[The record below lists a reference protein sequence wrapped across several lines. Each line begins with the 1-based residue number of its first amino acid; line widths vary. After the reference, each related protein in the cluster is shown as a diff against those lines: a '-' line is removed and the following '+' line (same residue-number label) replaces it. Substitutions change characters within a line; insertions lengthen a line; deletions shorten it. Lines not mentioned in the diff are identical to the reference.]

1 MPLKSPE
8 ESAGNLWPLACYQ
21 GGMQKPLILVL
32 TVMASSL
39 AYGQRHI
46 TFNGKPLT
54 AEQEKRLETV
64 EREHGVRLPDRDYW
78 YDNRSGAAGLWQGP
92 TLGALPA
99 GLELGGPMP
108 ANCSGLGT
116 GVFVNG
122 RELPPADVLTLT
134 QLTLLAPGRYW
145 VDAAGNFGFEGRPA
159 LANLMDLARASQERV
174 TGRHRVYAPGE
185 LSGLV
190 KSGFPAR

>member
-1 MPLKSPE
+1 M
-8 ESAGNLWPLACYQ
+8 LAVAVAVS
-21 GGMQKPLILVL
+21 GLGW
-32 TVMASSL
+32 
-39 AYGQRHI
+39 GQTATPRSRHI

-54 AEQEKRLETV
+54 AEQQQRLEAV

-108 ANCSGLGT
+108 ANCSGKGT

-122 RELPPADVLTLT
+122 RELHPADVLTLT
-134 QLTLLAPGRYW
+134 QFTLVAPGRYW
-145 VDAAGNFGFEGRPA
+145 VDSSGNFGFEGGPA
-159 LANLMDLARASQERV
+159 LTNLLARERAADR
-174 TGRHRVYAPGE
+174 GQAAGQRAVYAPGE
-185 LSGLV
+185 LSGLA
-190 KSGFPAR
+190 GNAGAPPGR

>member
-1 MPLKSPE
+1 M
-8 ESAGNLWPLACYQ
+8 LA
-21 GGMQKPLILVL
+21 GMQKPLILVL

-54 AEQEKRLETV
+54 AEQEKRLEAV

-108 ANCSGLGT
+108 ANCSGRGT

-122 RELPPADVLTLT
+122 RELPPTDVLTLT

-145 VDAAGNFGFEGRPA
+145 VDAAGNFGFEGRPV
-159 LANLMDLARASQERV
+159 LVNLMDLARASQEQV
-174 TGRHRVYAPGE
+174 IDRHRVFAPGE
-185 LSGLV
+185 FSGLV
-190 KSGFPAR
+190 QSGYRVR